1 LENNL
6 KLIQKG
12 RQEFLWAKNNMSLIN
27 NIIYKYKSKKIL
39 EKYTLGVCLHITKE
53 TSVFLWGLKHLGAN
67 IMLCP
72 ANPLSTQ
79 DHIVAFLKE
88 KEIKVFA
95 NRKETIK
102 SFYNNMNS
110 VLDQKPNIIIDDG
123 GEFHKRALQ
132 KKYKILGGTEETTSG
147 INRLKAW
154 YKKKLITYPIIAVNQ
169 SNTKYLFDNRYGTGQ
184 SSIEGIIRSTGI
196 LLAGKYVVVCG
207 YGWVGKG
214 IASCLKGLGAKVTIT
229 EINPIR
235 ALEAFMDGYY
245 VKPISETTEFGDIFI
260 TCTGQL
266 RIIRQEH
273 IKKMKNGAILCNA
286 GHFDVEID
294 TNYLKVEDR
303 NPIVIKKNL
312 KCYKVNG
319 KKIYLLADGR
329 VINLVCANG
338 NSPEIMALSFA
349 NQLMSIIYL
358 SKNYD
363 RLENKIYNVSKRIE
377 NKISKIALQSFK
389 LRIDK
394 ITQEQEN
401 YFNY

>member
-1 LENNL
+1 MENNVR
-6 KLIQKG
+6 LIQKG
-12 RQEFLWAKNNMSLIN
+12 RREFLWAKNNMPLVN
-27 NIIYKYKSKKIL
+27 YIIEKNGNRKIL

-53 TSVFLWGLKHLGAN
+53 TAVFILGLKHLGAN
-67 IMLCP
+67 IILCP

-79 DHIVAFLKE
+79 DHMVAYLKE
-88 KEIKVFA
+88 NAIKVFS
-95 NRKETIK
+95 NKKETTR
-102 SFYNNMNS
+102 SFNNNMNS
-110 VLDQKPNIIIDDG
+110 VLDLKPEIIIDDG
-123 GEFHKRALQ
+123 GEFHKKALQ
-132 KKYKILGGTEETTSG
+132 KNYKILGGTEETTSG

-154 YKKKLITYPIIAVNQ
+154 YKKKLITYPIIGVNQ
-169 SNTKYLFDNRYGTGQ
+169 SNTKHLFDNRYGTGQ
-184 SSIEGIIRSTGI
+184 SSVEGIIRSTGI

-245 VKPISETTEFGDIFI
+245 VKPINETTSYGDIFI

-266 RIIRQEH
+266 RVIRKEH
-273 IKKMKNGAILCNA
+273 IRKMKNGAILCNA

-294 TNYLKVEDR
+294 TTYLKVEDR
-303 NPIVIKKNL
+303 HPIIIKKNL
-312 KCYKVNG
+312 KCYKING
-319 KKIYLLADGR
+319 NKIYLLADGR

-349 NQLMSIIYL
+349 NQLLSIIYL
-358 SKNYD
+358 SKNHNK
-363 RLENKIYNVSKRIE
+363 LENRIYNVSKKIE
-377 NKISKIALQSFK
+377 NKISEIALQSFDLK
-389 LRIDK
+389 IDK

-401 YFNY
+401 YFNS